1 MYLFLP
7 GTGYIFIRYIRIFT
21 FHNVSISTRT
31 AGRLQY
37 RPHLYIPQC
46 IYFSRRRFFLCL
58 RRKIALH
65 STMYLF
71 LLLHEFS
78 CCLAPSFTFH
88 NVSISTHT
96 GGRYYVTER
105 NFTFH
110 NVSISTRTIGFPASA
125 CPMLYIP
132 QCIYFYSKGNK
143 TNYFYIF
150 FTFHN
155 VSISTAVASVC
166 TPLSVTLHST
176 MYLFLHFCKVL

>member
-46 IYFSRRRFFLCL
+46 IYFYRRRFFLCL

-110 NVSISTRTIGFPASA
+110 NVSISTAREIRQIT
-125 CPMLYIP
+125 
-132 QCIYFYSKGNK
+132 
-143 TNYFYIF
+143 
-150 FTFHN
+150 FTF
-155 VSISTAVASVC
+155 S
-166 TPLSVTLHST
+166 LHST
-176 MYLFLHFCKVL
+176 MYLFLQPLHLFAPPCQ